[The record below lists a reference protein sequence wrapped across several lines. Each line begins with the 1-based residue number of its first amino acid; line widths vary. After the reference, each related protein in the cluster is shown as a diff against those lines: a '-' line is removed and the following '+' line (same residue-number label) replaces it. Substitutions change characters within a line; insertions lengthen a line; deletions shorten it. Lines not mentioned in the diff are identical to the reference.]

1 MVFSAATSR
10 SVAFSK
16 IGEFFGGGIN
26 RGGTPSAPRDVSAPS
41 SRGGSGSS
49 SSSGSSSPKSPESF
63 DQKYVDSQVH
73 PAGGSGHTTGTKQ
86 PGDSTDVDTA
96 GNPDLK
102 KYQKE
107 QQKKW
112 QATKD
117 AEARDKLFGQPTP
130 GRVDGK
136 EVESFSSG
144 TLSDEAAS
152 LTSSAKARAEKAAP
166 ARNTSL
172 LRTAAIALPFSA
184 LGLIVAGTAN
194 TLLKPLLD
202 PSASS
207 GLTKEE
213 LKEYQ
218 IVEQSQKDVFAASN
232 AMNALKGDAPVEPG
246 LNWVLKSNDERM
258 DTLEDMMKIIE
269 TGMKAEA
276 EKLNIPFTL
285 ASTGAVGDD
294 IESRAK
300 AINSRLAVMTAL
312 FSSVRARLDATA

>member
-1 MVFSAATSR
+1 MMFSTATSH

-16 IGEFFGGGIN
+16 IGEFFSGGVN
-26 RGGTPSAPRDVSAPS
+26 RGGTPSVPRGIDAPS

-49 SSSGSSSPKSPESF
+49 SSSGSNSPKSPESF
-63 DQKYVDSQVH
+63 DQKYVDSQVR
-73 PAGGSGHTTGTKQ
+73 PAHGSGHTTGTKQ
-86 PGDSTDVDTA
+86 PGDSTDVDTT

-102 KYQKE
+102 NYQAE

-112 QATKD
+112 QAQKD
-117 AEARDKLFGQPTP
+117 AEARDKLFGQPTQ

-136 EVESFSSG
+136 EVEPFSSEK
-144 TLSDEAAS
+144 LSDEATS
-152 LTSSAKARAEKAAP
+152 LTSSAKAKADKAAP
-166 ARNTSL
+166 ARNTTL
-172 LRTAAIALPFSA
+172 FRTAVIALPFSA
-184 LGLIVAGTAN
+184 LGLTVAGTAN

-207 GLTKEE
+207 GLTKQD

-218 IVEQSQKDVFAASN
+218 IVEQSQKDVFAAAN

-246 LNWVLKSNDERM
+246 LNWALKSNDERM
-258 DTLEDMMKIIE
+258 DTLEDMMKIVE
-269 TGMKAEA
+269 KGMKAEA
-276 EKLNIPFTL
+276 EKLDIPFTL

-312 FSSVRARLDATA
+312 FRSVRAKLDATA